1 MADILLNAAKG
12 TPVEEIQHILE
23 NDAVQHQVLGNAVL
37 ESLGEMKGL
46 SDKCRNKSWLA
57 SIPSPRFLPYT
68 SYTIWM
74 QFVHLKTW
82 ISYYLAIEWAS
93 LPWNLSFFCKAK
105 LGSNPCLP
113 NCQISQQVYLYH
125 YKHGTC
131 CCWVSQSYHDR
142 KKRTTSTSIIALHW
156 ICRSLWKRIIQC
168 DLELNIWRGRRHTN
182 LSTRSIRCCIFLR
195 RIICFWKT
203 C

>member
-1 MADILLNAAKG
+1 MILRKGNVVADILLNTVKG

-82 ISYYLAIEWAS
+82 TRISYYLAIE
-93 LPWNLSFFCKAK
+93 
-105 LGSNPCLP
+105 
-113 NCQISQQVYLYH
+113 
-125 YKHGTC
+125 
-131 CCWVSQSYHDR
+131 
-142 KKRTTSTSIIALHW
+142 
-156 ICRSLWKRIIQC
+156 
-168 DLELNIWRGRRHTN
+168 
-182 LSTRSIRCCIFLR
+182 
-195 RIICFWKT
+195 
-203 C
+203 